1 MKIIAILLTWMFLG
15 ISTQNKQDN
24 RGYIVKVGDQAP
36 DITIT
41 YTDGT
46 TKKLSDFRGKVV
58 MLQFTASW
66 CGVCRK
72 EMPFIEKDIW
82 EKHKN
87 NPKFTLIGI
96 DLQESKEKTTQFA
109 KDLKI
114 TYPLTLDLEGKS
126 FYSFAAQGAGV
137 TRNIIID
144 PFGKI
149 VFMTRLFE
157 QKEFEEMC
165 QVIDQLL
172 KLKRLYKEKIV
183 GPEVLF
189 SNEFYEALEN
199 IWALRFIIPDPKNPN
214 KKIN

>member
-1 MKIIAILLTWMFLG
+1 MKIIAILLTWMFFFFF
-15 ISTQNKQDN
+15 TQTKQDD
-24 RGYIVKVGDQAP
+24 RGYIVIVGEQAP

-66 CGVCRK
+66 CGVCRR

-82 EKHKN
+82 QKHKN
-87 NPKFTLIGI
+87 NSKFALIGI
-96 DLQESKEKTTQFA
+96 DLKENKEKTEQFA

-114 TYPLTLDLEGKS
+114 TYPLTLDLEGKA

-144 PFGKI
+144 PTGKI
-149 VFMTRLFE
+149 VFLTRLFE
-157 QKEFEEMC
+157 QKEFDEMC
-165 QVIDQLL
+165 KVIDKLL
-172 KLKRLYKEKIV
+172 K
-183 GPEVLF
+183 
-189 SNEFYEALEN
+189 
-199 IWALRFIIPDPKNPN
+199 
-214 KKIN
+214 

>member
-72 EMPFIEKDIW
+72 ELPFIEKDIW

-114 TYPLTLDLEGKS
+114 TYPLTLDLEGKA

-144 PFGKI
+144 PTGKI
-149 VFMTRLFE
+149 VFLTRLFE
-157 QKEFEEMC
+157 QKEFDEMC
-165 QVIDQLL
+165 KVIDKLL
-172 KLKRLYKEKIV
+172 K
-183 GPEVLF
+183 
-189 SNEFYEALEN
+189 
-199 IWALRFIIPDPKNPN
+199 
-214 KKIN
+214 